1 MTTTS
6 LPGRTEG
13 RAGRLGALGFAGGFA
28 VAAVLTT
35 TATVLAVSG
44 AGPLRLAS
52 PLVLALLGASLLISA
67 GLAVMLGLRIIRIVS
82 ARSTLVGGARLHLRF
97 VSLFSAA
104 AVAPA
109 VVVALFLGAT
119 MSRGIEEWFSDRV
132 KTVVEKAADVGRSY
146 VQAAQENLRGE
157 MLAMATDLNRAQR
170 GLTADTAAYNAYLN
184 AQTQQRFFAAAYV
197 IDGKG
202 QLLAASRTAESPPY
216 VAPAGADFS
225 EAASGDLTMRLYE
238 NTGLIR
244 ALYRLE
250 AYDDAYLYVARYVD
264 ATMLQQLRTFDQAVA
279 EYRFTD
285 NSRQRLQILFALA
298 YLATAV
304 LILLGA
310 VWLGLSNASRVSEPI
325 GRLAEAARRVA
336 AGDLSVRVA
345 AGRERDEVDALSRAF
360 NRMTAQLDSQ
370 RTALVTARQEA
381 EARSLFIQAVLSNVS
396 AGVVGLD
403 AEGRITAANS
413 SAAALLGL
421 EGETLDGLKLD
432 EAAPEFA
439 ELVAAAREAAPIA
452 PKRIDLQR
460 AGSTRH
466 LSVRVSGAGNPIGVV
481 FTFDDMTKLV
491 AAQRQEAWK
500 DVARRI
506 AHEIKNP
513 LTPIQLSAERLQR
526 RFGSEIQS
534 DAETFQR
541 CTETILRQ
549 VADIGRMV
557 DEFSGFARMPTPRFE
572 PVDIVATAREAMQD
586 QKLSFGDVLF
596 DVEGDSDPVSL
607 TCDGRLIAQALTNV
621 IKNAAE
627 AVLARRLRDGEPKEG
642 RVLMRIAHTDADVTI
657 DVIDNGIGFPANDR
671 DRLVEPYVTT
681 RAKGTG
687 LGLAI
692 VRRVVEDHGG
702 SLVLADAP
710 EHSPGAMVRFILPR
724 RGIMPALFQNGED

>member
-6 LPGRTEG
+6 LSERTDTG
-13 RAGRLGALGFAGGFA
+13 VLRLGTAGFLGGFV
-28 VAAVLTT
+28 VAAALTIA
-35 TATVLAVSG
+35 ATVLAVSG
-44 AGPLRLAS
+44 AGPLRLDS
-52 PLVLALLGASLLISA
+52 PLVLALLGSSLLISA
-67 GLAVMLGLRIIRIVS
+67 GLGVLLALRIVRIAG
-82 ARSTLVGGARLHLRF
+82 ARSAPGSGARLHLRF

-104 AVAPA
+104 AVTPA

-132 KTVVEKAADVGRSY
+132 KTVVENAALVGRSY

-157 MLAMATDLNRAQR
+157 VLAMATDLNRAQR
-170 GLTADTAAYNAYLN
+170 GLTAEYAAYNAYLE
-184 AQTQQRFFAAAYV
+184 AQTEQRYFASAYV
-197 IDGKG
+197 IDGQG
-202 QLLAASRTAESPPY
+202 RVLAAARTPDAPPY
-216 VAPAGADFS
+216 TAPSPQGFG
-225 EAASGDLTMRLYE
+225 EAASGELTMRLFEDAGY
-238 NTGLIR
+238 IR
-244 ALYRLE
+244 ALYRLS
-250 AYDDAYLYVARYVD
+250 AYDNAYLYVVRYVD
-264 ATMLQQLRTFDQAVA
+264 PDMLRQLRTFDQAVTD
-279 EYRFTD
+279 YRATED
-285 NSRQRLQILFALA
+285 SRAQLQILFALA

-336 AGDLSVRVA
+336 SGDLNARVA
-345 AGRERDEVDALSRAF
+345 VGRERDEVDALGRAF

-370 RTALVTARQEA
+370 RSDLINARQEA
-381 EARSLFIQAVLSNVS
+381 EDRSRFTQAVLANVS

-403 AEGRITAANS
+403 GEGRITAANS
-413 SAAALLGL
+413 SAADLLAVSVDAL
-421 EGETLDGLKLD
+421 EGRRLD
-432 EAAPEFA
+432 EVAPEFA
-439 ELVAAAREAAPIA
+439 DIVAAAREAAPIA
-452 PKRIDLQR
+452 PRRVDMAR

-466 LSVRVSGAGNPIGVV
+466 LSVRVSGADNATGIVL
-481 FTFDDMTKLV
+481 TFDDMTKLV

-526 RFGSEIQS
+526 RFGAEIQS
-534 DAETFQR
+534 DTETFQR

-572 PVDIVATAREAMQD
+572 PVDIIVTAREAMLD
-586 QKLSFGDVLF
+586 QRLSFSDVRF
-596 DVEGDSDPVSL
+596 DVEGDEDAL
-607 TCDGRLIAQALTNV
+607 TMICDGRLLAQALTNV

-627 AVLARRLRDGEPKEG
+627 AIQTRRGKEGEPKEG
-642 RVLMRIAHTDADVTI
+642 RVLMRIAHDERDVTI
-657 DVIDNGIGFPANDR
+657 DIIDNGIGFPANDR

-681 RAKGTG
+681 RTKGTG

-702 SLVLADAP
+702 SLVLSDAP
-710 EHSPGAMVRFILPR
+710 GAGPGAMVRLILPR
-724 RGIMPALFQNGED
+724 QGISPAMFFNGED